1 MNDESRG
8 PTLEAIVS
16 RMKTVRSSVA
26 SDRGGGRGG
35 GGRLL
40 RFIAISAT
48 LPNIDDVRERESM
61 NIICFVLY
69 R

>member
-26 SDRGGGRGG
+26 SDRGGG
-35 GGRLL
+35 GRLL

-48 LPNIDDVRERESM
+48 LPNIDDVRERER
-61 NIICFVLY
+61 V
-69 R
+69 

>member
-26 SDRGGGRGG
+26 SDRGGGGGG

-48 LPNIDDVRERESM
+48 LPNIDDVRERERER
-61 NIICFVLY
+61 V
-69 R
+69 

>member
-26 SDRGGGRGG
+26 SDRGGG

-48 LPNIDDVRERESM
+48 LPNIYDVRERER
-61 NIICFVLY
+61 V
-69 R
+69 